1 MTEKLRILVLDDSE
15 IVLNMMAL
23 ALSESGFDVA
33 TANSLVEFEQRL
45 KEQQPQII
53 LTDIQMPDISGDD
66 ICRVLKKKLET
77 ESTPVLLFSTMEES
91 ELAALAKRSGADGFV
106 SKSAGPEEIVKRI
119 HELTEEM
126 LF

>member
-23 ALSESGFDVA
+23 ALSESGFEVA

-45 KEQQPQII
+45 KEQPPQII

-91 ELAALAKRSGADGFV
+91 ELASLAERSGADGFV
-106 SKSAGPEEIVKRI
+106 SKNAGPEEIVKRI
-119 HELTEEM
+119 RELTEEM